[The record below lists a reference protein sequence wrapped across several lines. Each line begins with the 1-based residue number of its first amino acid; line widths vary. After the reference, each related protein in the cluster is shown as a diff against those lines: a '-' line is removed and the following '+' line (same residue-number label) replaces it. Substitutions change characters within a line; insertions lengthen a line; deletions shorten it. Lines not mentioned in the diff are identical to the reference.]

1 VTTQVCVSIS
11 APDVHELSGKIQHAE
26 RLSANLVEVRLD
38 RLRSHQG
45 LSKIARA
52 AGTPLIATNRPLS
65 EQGSYAGREKDRL
78 GILREAA
85 EEGFDYV
92 DLEDTTASLA
102 KITNALHQKGVK
114 IILSHHDH
122 FRTPNPSGLARV
134 LSQLQKHE
142 PDVCKVVTTAKSSE
156 DSLSILRFLEE
167 NHRAKPLV
175 GFAMGR
181 TGVWS
186 RLLAPFHG
194 SAFTYASLARGMET
208 APGQPTISE
217 LRSIYEML
225 GVD

>member
-1 VTTQVCVSIS
+1 MSVS
-11 APDVHELSGKIQHAE
+11 ATEVHELLGRIQQAE

-52 AGTPLIATNRPLS
+52 AGTLLIATNRPIS
-65 EQGSYAGREKDRL
+65 EHGSYAGPDKDRL
-78 GILREAA
+78 GILQEAA
-85 EEGFDYV
+85 EEGFEYV
-92 DLEDTTASLA
+92 DLEDTTPNLSKAA
-102 KITNALHQKGVK
+102 KTLRQKGAK

-122 FRTPNPSGLARV
+122 FRTPNQSGLARV
-134 LSQLQKHE
+134 LSQLQKQE
-142 PDVCKVVTTAKSSE
+142 PDIHKVVTTAKSPD
-156 DSLSILRFLEE
+156 DSLAILRFLEE
-167 NHRAKPLV
+167 NRRARALV
-175 GFAMGR
+175 GFAMGK

-225 GVD
+225 GLD